1 MKLAAL
7 LLITVS
13 LVVGVVGA
21 VTAYLPPLSLPDEAL
36 VTDPPLTLNA
46 PAGERDGEPI
56 APGGAA
62 LTPEVLAELRA
73 AEVKRVRVREFSLAR
88 WPEWWLFVLGC
99 VGLGVGAVIVRRENR
114 RAMAAAGAARGGAGA
129 GPEEA
134 LATLKREIERLRAEL
149 PGMGSEGERLAAIV
163 ERVGEQ
169 QRTTIPAFIA
179 ARPVLVS
186 RLGLAGFARLMDS
199 FAAAERQIN
208 RAWSAAADEV
218 EAEAVASLERAV
230 GLLGEAEGRLGGRV

>member
-1 MKLAAL
+1 MPGSLFDIRGKVV
-7 LLITVS
+7 LIT
-13 LVVGVVGA
+13 GGNKGIG
-21 VTAYLPPLSLPDEAL
+21 YAL
-36 VTDPPLTLNA
+36 A
-46 PAGERDGEPI
+46 SG
-56 APGGAA
+56 
-62 LTPEVLAELRA
+62 
-73 AEVKRVRVREFSLAR
+73 
-88 WPEWWLFVLGC
+88 
-99 VGLGVGAVIVRRENR
+99 
-114 RAMAAAGAARGGAGA
+114 MASAGARIAIANRNAASGEAGA

-186 RLGLAGFARLMDS
+186 RLGLAGVARLMDS